1 MPTCTDCGLT
11 KNLTEF
17 YKHHKGGNFK
27 QCKLCH
33 GIRNKAWKL
42 ANIEK
47 VQAARSRADNAGS
60 QKRYRENLKDE
71 VFAAYGGYKC
81 SCCGESEKL
90 FLSIDHVANNGA
102 DERRTVLNKNFY
114 RHIRNSGFPPDY
126 QVLCMNCNHGKHRN
140 GGVCPHQV
148 ERSTTIESTSQDVLV
163 E

>member
-1 MPTCTDCGLT
+1 MTAAQEAGDSTLVRTTLKPSPPGL
-11 KNLTEF
+11 
-17 YKHHKGGNFK
+17 
-27 QCKLCH
+27 
-33 GIRNKAWKL
+33 
-42 ANIEK
+42 
-47 VQAARSRADNAGS
+47 D
-60 QKRYRENLKDE
+60 
-71 VFAAYGGYKC
+71 YKC

-148 ERSTTIESTSQDVLV
+148 ERSTTIEKVN
-163 E
+163 